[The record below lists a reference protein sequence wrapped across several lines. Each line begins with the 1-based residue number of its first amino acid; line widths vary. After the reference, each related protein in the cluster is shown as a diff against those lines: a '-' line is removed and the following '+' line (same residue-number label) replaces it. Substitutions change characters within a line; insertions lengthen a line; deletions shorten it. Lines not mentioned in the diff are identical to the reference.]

1 MVTIKEK
8 IIAIIEIYIEKYEYI
23 IQQLYQVAYET
34 TPEAFR
40 LSDKN
45 KIKIVHAKFNE
56 KLFINN
62 SERVFL
68 IYVKDSNLEY
78 EFLDFSDESN
88 HYNYIEYTDDD
99 DFMVS
104 KVLEKL
110 NLNKSDILFIMNS
123 LSIYLLKDAPDK
135 IQFKNK
141 LLGTHSGSI
150 LGDMRTLAR
159 EHGSQYQKHSNLT
172 SGYYA
177 KNAARYAYSLLDLD
191 PIIKKVNDEDF
202 AYQLDQAIAAY
213 DNSLYMASCATL
225 GVCLETVCK
234 LILVK
239 NGKKV
244 KDSDSTLLDKLSEK
258 LKSEQLISY
267 KDKSRIDVC
276 YKVRNLSSHTS
287 PGKTVQN
294 DCHFILNTI
303 QLLVDEYF

>member
-1 MVTIKEK
+1 MVTKEK
-8 IIAIIEIYIEKYEYI
+8 IIALSEIYLEKYEYI
-23 IQQLYQVAYET
+23 IQQLYQVAYDT

-40 LSDKN
+40 LSDKSN
-45 KIKIVHAKFNE
+45 IKIVHAKFNE
-56 KLFINN
+56 DIFN
-62 SERVFL
+62 SYSDQAFL
-68 IYVKDSNLEY
+68 IYVKGSNLEY
-78 EFLDFSDESN
+78 EFLDFSDVSN
-88 HYNYIEYTDDD
+88 HDDYIEFSNDD
-99 DFMVS
+99 DFMIS
-104 KVLEKL
+104 KVSNKLEV
-110 NLNKSDILFIMNS
+110 NENDILFRMQS
-123 LSIYLLKDAPDK
+123 LYLMLATSEAPDI

-141 LLGTHSGSI
+141 ILTTYSGST
-150 LGDMRTLAR
+150 LGEMKSLAR
-159 EHGSQYQKHSNLT
+159 NHGSQYQKHSNLA

-202 AYQLDQAIAAY
+202 EYQLDQAIAAY

-234 LILVK
+234 LILIN
-239 NGKKV
+239 NGKKIR
-244 KDSDSTLLDKLSEK
+244 DSESTLLDKLSER
-258 LKSEQLISY
+258 LKCEQLISY

-303 QLLVDEYF
+303 QLLVEEYF